1 MEILD
6 NPVSATRWCEFQRSQ
21 NRTIGYVPTMGALH
35 AGHLSLIERAI
46 AENDVSCVSIFVNPL
61 QFNNPKDFA
70 SYPRDL
76 QSDYRILEEI
86 NCDMVFRGSSQDMFP
101 EASSIEE
108 VEILDAGR
116 FARGLEGEFRPGHLQ
131 GVCTVVDRLF
141 RFVGNCKAYFG
152 LKDYQQLQ
160 VILDLSARLGYPEIV
175 ACPTIRDE
183 QGLALSSRNEL
194 LTSSQIDA
202 AKQIF
207 RALTEARKSWQLGI
221 RDANAL
227 QQEMHE
233 NLRADQIRVDY
244 AEIRDPCNWQPDS
257 PKGLVEHAVAL
268 IAAYIGSVRLID
280 NLRLD

>member
-1 MEILD
+1 
-6 NPVSATRWCEFQRSQ
+6 
-21 NRTIGYVPTMGALH
+21 MGALH
-35 AGHLSLIERAI
+35 AGHLSLIQRAI

-61 QFNNPKDFA
+61 QFNNPKDFY

-101 EASSIEE
+101 EASSLEE
-108 VEILDAGR
+108 VEILDPGR
-116 FARGLEGEFRPGHLQ
+116 FARGLEGEFRPDHLQ

-152 LKDYQQLQ
+152 LKDFQQLL
-160 VILDLSARLGYPEIV
+160 VIRDLTTRLGYPEIV

-183 QGLALSSRNEL
+183 HGLALSSRNEL
-194 LTSSQIDA
+194 LTPSQTKA

-207 RALTEARKSWQLGI
+207 LALTEASKLWQSGI
-221 RDANAL
+221 RDANTL
-227 QQEMHE
+227 QQKMHE
-233 NLRADQIRVDY
+233 NLKSDQIRVDY
-244 AEIRDPCNWQPDS
+244 AEIRDPCNWQSHS
-257 PKGLVEHAVAL
+257 PNGLVEQAVAL

>member
-1 MEILD
+1 
-6 NPVSATRWCEFQRSQ
+6 
-21 NRTIGYVPTMGALH
+21 MGALH

-61 QFNNPKDFA
+61 QFNNPKDFS

-86 NCDMVFRGSSQDMFP
+86 NCDMVFRGSSQDVFP
-101 EASSIEE
+101 EASSLEE
-108 VEILDAGR
+108 VEILDPGR
-116 FARGLEGEFRPGHLQ
+116 FAEGLEGEFRTGHLQ

-141 RFVGNCKAYFG
+141 RFVGKCKAYFG

-160 VILDLSARLGYPEIV
+160 VILDLSTRLGYPEIV

-207 RALTEARKSWQLGI
+207 RALTEARNSWQLGI

-233 NLRADQIRVDY
+233 NLRADQIQVDY

-257 PKGLVEHAVAL
+257 PNGLVEQAVAL
-268 IAAYIGSVRLID
+268 IAAHIGSVRLID